1 MKELT
6 TYIRAGFSCVFIRS
20 HEDTRVESMVA
31 KIASGLQ
38 FSLYTWDIVN
48 GIMSV
53 DSGQSIGDTAS
64 PFEMLT
70 AFDGLPDR
78 SILLAKDL
86 HPFLGDGS
94 PADPSMVGRL
104 KSVVRKAASRNRV
117 LVSTGCVMAIP
128 KEIER
133 ICAAIEFELPDRDTL
148 REVLDGV
155 LKSSGQSL
163 SEEETE
169 SVLDAARGL
178 TTSEAEN
185 AFALSIVTRR
195 KIDPKEVSAEK
206 VKAVRKG
213 GILQIED
220 KLVPVSDIGG
230 LDLLKGYLLG
240 KSKSFTQAAR
250 DYGIPTPRGVLVV
263 GQPGTGKSL
272 CSKAASSVYGLPLLT
287 LKADSLFGGVVGQ
300 TEGNWRSA
308 FSTAK
313 GCAPCVL
320 RIDEVDGLFSG
331 GESSGKT
338 DGGTTARLLKSIL
351 QDMQENSEG
360 IFYFFTANDLDRL
373 PDPLLSRVDVFYVD
387 LPNHAERAE
396 IWRIHITKERG
407 PEKRRRDPK
416 KLKIDIDE
424 LAAKSKD
431 FSGREI
437 EQVFVTAME
446 AAYSDGGREVAMADI
461 VRALESTVATAV
473 VTRDVVEARR
483 RKLQGRSR
491 PASSPMAEAATATTR
506 KIIQ

>member
-6 TYIRAGFSCVFIRS
+6 TYIRAGFSCVFVRS
-20 HEDTRVESMVA
+20 HEDTRVEAMVS
-31 KIASGLQ
+31 KIASNLQ
-38 FSLYTWDIVN
+38 FSLYTWDIIN
-48 GIMSV
+48 GITSIET
-53 DSGQSIGDTAS
+53 GQAIGDTAA
-64 PFEMLT
+64 PFEMLA
-70 AFDGLPDR
+70 AFDGLPDK

-94 PADPSMVGRL
+94 PADPAMVGRL
-104 KSVVRKAASRNRV
+104 KSVIRKAAAHNRV

-133 ICAAIEFELPDRDTL
+133 ICAAIEFELPDRDTIK
-148 REVLDGV
+148 EVLDGV
-155 LKSSGQSL
+155 LKSSGQEL
-163 SEEETE
+163 SPEEAEA
-169 SVLDAARGL
+169 VLDAARGL

-195 KIDPKEVSAEK
+195 KVDPKEVAAEK

-220 KLVPVSDIGG
+220 KIVPVSDIGG
-230 LDLLKGYLLG
+230 LDLLKRYLLG

-250 DYGIPTPRGVLVV
+250 EYGIPTPRGVLVV

-272 CSKAASSVYGLPLLT
+272 CSKAASAVYGLPLLT

-313 GCAPCVL
+313 GCSPCVL

-360 IFYFFTANDLDRL
+360 IFYFFTANDVDRL

-387 LPNHAERAE
+387 LPNHMERSE

-416 KLKIDIDE
+416 KLKIDIDD
-424 LAAKSKD
+424 LAARSRD

-446 AAYSDGGREVAMADI
+446 AAYSDGGREVTMADI
-461 VRALESTVATAV
+461 VHALDGTVPTAS
-473 VTRDVVEARR
+473 VTKEIVEARR

-491 PASSPMAEAATATTR
+491 PASSPMPEPVSATR
-506 KIIQ
+506 KILQ